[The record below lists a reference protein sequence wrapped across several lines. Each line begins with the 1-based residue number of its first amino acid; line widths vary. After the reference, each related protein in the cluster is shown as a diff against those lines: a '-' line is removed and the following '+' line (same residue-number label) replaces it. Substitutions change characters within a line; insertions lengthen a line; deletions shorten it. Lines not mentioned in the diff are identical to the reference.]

1 MVDSELMTS
10 SRSERNPKVDA
21 FIDRAE
27 VWKDETIELRRIALD
42 CGLTEELKWGKPAY
56 TTSDGSNI
64 VIIQGFKKYCAL
76 LFPKGTLLEDPMDL
90 LVKVGPNTR
99 SGRQARFTSVAE
111 ILDVE
116 SALKEY
122 LQEAVDIE
130 EAGLEVDMEAA
141 DEVVAPEELE
151 RRFDEQ
157 PEFKDAFYDLTPGRQ
172 REYLLHFNGAKQSKT
187 RTSRIDKVVDRIFE
201 GKGLRDR

>member
-1 MVDSELMTS
+1 MATRNSTQNPK
-10 SRSERNPKVDA
+10 RNPKVDA
-21 FIDRAE
+21 FVDRAE
-27 VWKDETIELRRIALD
+27 VWKDETIELRRISLA

-56 TTSDGSNI
+56 TSGDGSLI
-64 VIIQGFKKYCAL
+64 GIIQGFKKYCAL
-76 LFPKGTLLEDPMDL
+76 LFPKGALLEDPLDL

-111 ILDVE
+111 ILEVE
-116 SALKEY
+116 SALKAY
-122 LQEAVDIE
+122 LQEAVDVE

-151 RRFDEQ
+151 EKFGED
-157 PEFKDAFYDLTPGRQ
+157 PEFKKAFHALTPGRQ
-172 REYLLHFNGAKQSKT
+172 REYLLHFSGAKQSKT
-187 RTSRIDKVVDRIFE
+187 RTSRVEKAMDRILD